1 MFSPLIS
8 IVKEGEEEGEE
19 GGEEEGGEVEQKEGR
34 QQKLSDLDF
43 VVL

>member
-1 MFSPLIS
+1 MFSPLMS
-8 IVKEGEEEGEE
+8 VVQEGEGEGEE
-19 GGEEEGGEVEQKEGR
+19 GGEAEGGEVEQKEGR

>member
-1 MFSPLIS
+1 MS
-8 IVKEGEEEGEE
+8 VVQEGEGEE